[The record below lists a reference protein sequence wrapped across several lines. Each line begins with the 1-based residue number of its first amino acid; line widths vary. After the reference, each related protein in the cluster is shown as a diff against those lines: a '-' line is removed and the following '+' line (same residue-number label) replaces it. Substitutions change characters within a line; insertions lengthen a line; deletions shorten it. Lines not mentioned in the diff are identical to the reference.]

1 MKFKPVKR
9 IGGGPITPK
18 PYLIPSN
25 GAVVEGSL
33 VNYGV
38 TGIVAYDGTDC
49 DDPIRGIAAESHDGS
64 TAGRQSGTEILIYD
78 DPDIIFACIPATESE
93 VTSGDATS
101 WVDSTL
107 TAANDIFNGGHIVI
121 TDTNSIAGFA
131 VGDVLTITDFAN
143 SGGDCTV
150 TGAGGTITAG
160 MKGYIYPGK
169 SAINCHAFDTIGT
182 TFNNL
187 DMDTAG
193 GETLNIDDVIWDAA
207 KKRAKVLF
215 TIRLHERG
223 NSTVAL

>member
-18 PYLIPSN
+18 PYLIPTN

-33 VNYGV
+33 VTYGV
-38 TGIVAYDGTDC
+38 TGIVAYDGTDA

-78 DPDIIFACIPATESE
+78 DPDIIFACIPATLST

-101 WVDSTL
+101 WIDSSL

-121 TDTNSIAGFA
+121 VSTGGVAGFA

-143 SGGDCTV
+143 AGGDCTV
-150 TGAGGTITAG
+150 TGSGGTITAG
-160 MKGYIYPGK
+160 MTGYIYPGK

-207 KKRAKVLF
+207 KKRAEVLLV
-215 TIRLHERG
+215 IRLHERG
-223 NSTVAL
+223 NSTVAI